1 MRDPLQR
8 VECLEAEFER
18 DIAHRRFIPY
28 IQAHEFE
35 ALLFAEPRQF
45 AAAFPGAISQ
55 IDNLVSIRSGFP
67 SPEHIDDGFDSAK
80 HLGGGGHHPDE
91 FAALASI
98 VDWGVIDVFRKFTS
112 GPGHYTFWEFVIP
125 RSYERNLG
133 WRIDHMY
140 ATESL
145 AERCK
150 WCSVDKAPR
159 ELDRPSDHTF
169 VVAEFG

>member
-67 SPEHIDDGFDSAK
+67 SPEHIDDGFDSAPSK
-80 HLGGGGHHPDE
+80 RIVHLFPDYKKTVAGPE
-91 FAALASI
+91 ISARIGMATLRGKCPHFDGWVARIENVATSI
-98 VDWGVIDVFRKFTS
+98 Q
-112 GPGHYTFWEFVIP
+112 
-125 RSYERNLG
+125 
-133 WRIDHMY
+133 
-140 ATESL
+140 
-145 AERCK
+145 
-150 WCSVDKAPR
+150 
-159 ELDRPSDHTF
+159 
-169 VVAEFG
+169 